1 MFQHELRDPRIS
13 ANCKQTKAKE
23 STARHIRKNHL
34 KVRMEKDLQV
44 AKGGKTYYRQVKH
57 KMITVLAQEMM

>member
-1 MFQHELRDPRIS
+1 
-13 ANCKQTKAKE
+13 
-23 STARHIRKNHL
+23 
-34 KVRMEKDLQV
+34 MENDLQV